1 MMLDRRRMLAGS
13 AVLATALA
21 TGQLAAMGGKAGNR
35 IGLQLYTLREL
46 FAPDP
51 HGTLEQVAA
60 IGYREVEY
68 GGGGYEA
75 MDHAALRKTMD
86 RLGLTAPSI
95 HVGYDALAGKFDA
108 TVAMARTLGADT
120 VVVPWMAEEYR
131 EPAAWR
137 AAVADFNRLAERLKK
152 ADLGF
157 AYHNHDFEF
166 TVKDGDRS
174 LFDVLVAE
182 RDPALVEIELDLF
195 WAVKAGE
202 DPKALIRRLPGQIY
216 AYHVKDMTADG
227 AMTSV
232 GKGTIDFADIFTL
245 NELAGVRHLYVEN
258 DQSPAPYLPDITT
271 SFATLDR
278 LGARTDNQGT

>member
-1 MMLDRRRMLAGS
+1 MLAGG
-13 AVLATALA
+13 VALA
-21 TGQLAAMGGKAGNR
+21 AAFAAGPLAAARAAPAARK
-35 IGLQLYTLREL
+35 IGLQLYTVRDL

-51 HGTLEQVAA
+51 IGTLEKVAA

-75 MDHAALRKTMD
+75 MDHAALRKAMD

-95 HVGYDALAGKFDA
+95 HVGYDALAGKFDE

-120 VVVPWMAEEYR
+120 IIVPWMEEKFL
-131 EPAAWR
+131 EAAAWR
-137 AAVADFNRLAERLKK
+137 GAVADFNRFAERLK
-152 ADLGF
+152 AVGLGF

-166 TVKDGDRS
+166 THKDGDRT

-182 RDPALVEIELDLF
+182 GDPELLGIELDLF
-195 WAVKAGE
+195 WAIKAGQ
-202 DPKALIRRLPGQIY
+202 DAKALIRRLPGRVY
-216 AYHVKDMTADG
+216 AYHVKDMTAEG

-232 GKGTIDFADIFTL
+232 GKGVIDFADIFTL
-245 NELAGVRHLYVEN
+245 NDMAGVRHLYVEN

-271 SFATLDR
+271 SFTTLSR
-278 LGARTDNQGT
+278 LGA